1 VIENLT
7 KPRPL
12 GSGNPLTDEWLV
24 RLSHFSRLWVGYS
37 GGLDSTVLLHCFM
50 RVPELANKLSA
61 IHVHHGLSV
70 HADEWRAHCE
80 AFCAHHAIALQVRF
94 VELNHSA
101 NIEEQARVARFNA
114 FASLV
119 GKHDALLLAHHA
131 DDQAETV
138 LLQLMRGAGVDGL
151 AAMSPIT
158 SWSHA
163 TILRPFLQHTRATLE
178 AYAITHHLS
187 WIDDDSNDNV
197 AFSRNY
203 LRHDIMPLLKARWPG
218 AVGNLVRTATHC
230 QQAKTNLQDLAYQ
243 DCPELLIRHPE
254 KILRAKRRAQD
265 DVPLGV
271 SDQDDATLSLNGLQS
286 YSFERLA
293 NVLRT
298 WIASHHLKSPSTQI
312 FNQLITQ
319 VYARADANVCVQ
331 WDDIVIRRYQ
341 NRLYLSR
348 PHRHCESPT
357 ARNDGVDEWEWSNFP
372 NKCLLPQYNSYLST
386 VTAETGL
393 YIPSGCRITVRFRQG
408 GESFFYRGQR
418 KVLKKLLQ
426 QWQVPPWERDRIP
439 LIWIDN
445 ELAAVVGF
453 AISDTYY
460 RESSE
465 HLYYIEHICHDH

>member
-1 VIENLT
+1 MRVIEHLT
-7 KPRPL
+7 EPRPL
-12 GSGNPLTDEWLV
+12 GSGNPLTNEWLV
-24 RLSHFSRLWVGYS
+24 RLSHFSGVWVGFS
-37 GGLDSTVLLHCFM
+37 GGLDSTVLLHCLM
-50 RVPELANKLSA
+50 SVPELANKLSA

-70 HADEWRAHCE
+70 HADEWCAHCE
-80 AFCAHHAIALQVRF
+80 AFCAQHGIALQVRF
-94 VELNHSA
+94 VELNHFA
-101 NIEEQARVARFNA
+101 NIEEQARVARFNV
-114 FASLV
+114 FSSLV
-119 GKHDALLLAHHA
+119 GKHDALVLAHHA

-151 AAMSPIT
+151 AAMSPIK

-163 TILRPFLQHTRATLE
+163 SILRPFLQHTRATLE

-203 LRHDIMPLLKARWPG
+203 LRHEIMPLLKTRWPG
-218 AVGNLVRTATHC
+218 AVGNLARTAAHC
-230 QQAKTNLQDLAYQ
+230 QQAKSNLQDLAYQ
-243 DCPELLIRHPE
+243 DCPELLI
-254 KILRAKRRAQD
+254 A
-265 DVPLGV
+265 
-271 SDQDDATLSLNGLQS
+271 QDDATLSLNGLQN
-286 YSFERLA
+286 YSFERLT
-293 NVLRT
+293 NVLRV
-298 WIASHHLKSPSTQI
+298 WLASHHLKSPSTQI
-312 FNQLITQ
+312 INQLITQ

-348 PHRHCESPT
+348 PHRHCEPPA
-357 ARNDGVDEWEWSNFP
+357 ARNDGVEEWEWNNFP
-372 NKCLLPQYNSYLST
+372 NKCFLPQYNSCLST

-393 YIPSGCRITVRFRQG
+393 FIPSGCRIAVRFRQG

-439 LIWIDN
+439 LIWIDD

-453 AISDTYY
+453 AISDTHYGENSN
-460 RESSE
+460 R
-465 HLYYIEHICHDH
+465 LYHIEYKCQDH